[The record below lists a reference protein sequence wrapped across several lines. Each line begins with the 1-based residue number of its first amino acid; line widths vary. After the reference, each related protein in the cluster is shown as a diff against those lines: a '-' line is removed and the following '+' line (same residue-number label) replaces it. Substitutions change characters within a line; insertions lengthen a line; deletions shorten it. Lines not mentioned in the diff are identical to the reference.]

1 MKTIIQTLACVAF
14 TSILFAQTNKKATES
29 FVVNSIY
36 QDYKSELVTS
46 DVLTFDATLTNPK
59 TGETVVRVDPLT
71 GDEINYNKARLM
83 NHFDNWLKE
92 FSEGKQVKVK
102 KDTSHY
108 AILYRTKFDKDEVN
122 VLLLVE
128 FKNNK
133 VRMRFYDEGDV
144 RTKVRPVP
152 VNFSLMNRFSK
163 DVIVYNPTDLTNKE
177 TIAVMNLKK
186 YKSDIDQII
195 ASLNFYIIA
204 NDDFVLS
211 TEEQL
216 LNIEPS
222 FDF

>member
-1 MKTIIQTLACVAF
+1 MKTFIQTLVYVAF
-14 TSILFAQTNKKATES
+14 TTILFAQTTKKATES

-36 QDYKSELVTS
+36 QDYKSELVSS
-46 DVLTFDATLTNPK
+46 DVLTFNATRIDSK
-59 TGETVVRVDPLT
+59 TKDTMVIVDPLT

-92 FSEGKQVKVK
+92 FSVGKQVKVK

-108 AILYRTKFDKDEVN
+108 AILYRTRFDKDEVN

-133 VRMRFYDEGDV
+133 VRMRFYDEGNV
-144 RTKVRPVP
+144 RTKDKPVP
-152 VNFSLMNRFSK
+152 DYFSLMNRFTK
-163 DVIVYNPTDLTNKE
+163 DVIVYNPTDITNKE
-177 TIAVMNLKK
+177 TMAVMNLKK
-186 YKSDIDQII
+186 YKYDIDQII
-195 ASLNFYIIA
+195 ASLNFYIIG
-204 NDDFVLS
+204 NDDFVIS

-222 FDF
+222 FNF

>member
-1 MKTIIQTLACVAF
+1 MKTFIQTLVYVAF
-14 TSILFAQTNKKATES
+14 TTTLFAQTTKKTTES

-71 GDEINYNKARLM
+71 GDEINYTKARLM

-92 FSEGKQVKVK
+92 FSVGKQVKVK

-108 AILYRTKFDKDEVN
+108 AVLYRTRFDKDEVN

-152 VNFSLMNRFSK
+152 VNFSLMNRFTK

-186 YKSDIDQII
+186 YKNDIDQII
-195 ASLNFYIIA
+195 ASLNFYIIG
-204 NDDFVLS
+204 NDDFVIS

-222 FDF
+222 FNF